1 VDLYGCSAYPVPVLA
16 QPTGPLA
23 WRAQRRKMEWK
34 TRRMGGDGAGPTD
47 RHYDPCTSGTGDGNR
62 RGAVRGG
69 LNDSAWA
76 EKRAVGKS
84 YAGFLGLIVMS
95 H

>member
-1 VDLYGCSAYPVPVLA
+1 MVVVPTLCPCLHNLLVLSRGGHRDGKWNGKRA
-16 QPTGPLA
+16 GWEEMGLGLLTG
-23 WRAQRRKMEWK
+23 
-34 TRRMGGDGAGPTD
+34 
-47 RHYDPCTSGTGDGNR
+47 HYDPCTSGTGDGNR